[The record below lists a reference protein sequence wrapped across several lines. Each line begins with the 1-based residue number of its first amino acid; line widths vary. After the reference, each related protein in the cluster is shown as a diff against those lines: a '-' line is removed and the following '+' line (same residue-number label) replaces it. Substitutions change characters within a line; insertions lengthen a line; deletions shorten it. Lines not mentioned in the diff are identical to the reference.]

1 MSSHVIKCHMSH
13 VLPRLL
19 QALTRYNTRIW
30 IFLKVS
36 MGISVIKKLF
46 LILFVLCW
54 DNNDFQ
60 FIYIETPLLTEF
72 NYKLIWC
79 LDNTLLCHL
88 PIPPPSVASYYYG
101 KMGICQWCMAKL
113 TPAKFSSHQFA
124 VGIWNNLHFYKN
136 GKYLPRIFV
145 KFTSYNWHLKL

>member
-79 LDNTLLCHL
+79 LDITLLCHL
-88 PIPPPSVASYYYG
+88 PIPPPYVASYYIIMG
-101 KMGICQWCMAKL
+101 KWEYASEAWQ
-113 TPAKFSSHQFA
+113 
-124 VGIWNNLHFYKN
+124 NLH
-136 GKYLPRIFV
+136 LPNFPHTNLQLASEII
-145 KFTSYNWHLKL
+145 YNTTRMGNICLEFSLNSPRTTGT